1 MILKKKINQFSDE
14 IIDIEVLDKDVIREK
29 INNLDLLDIKL
40 EVMDIALDLVGECDN
55 AYAVLDITTGEVVYG
70 WTDKGEI
77 EECPNIYIDIIKQKD
92 VDMYRDKAEVLLNYE
107 DLEMFNM
114 LTGEWIKMDYTDALD
129 YVIDRFNIDVDKR
142 LRDFCM
148 TDGLDYM
155 EVNGNMLY
163 DLEIIY
169 IDK

>member
-1 MILKKKINQFSDE
+1 MILKKKVNQFSDE

-70 WTDKGEI
+70 WTDKGET
-77 EECPNIYIDIIKQKD
+77 EECPNVYIDIINQKD
-92 VDMYRDKAEVLLNYE
+92 VDMYKDKAEILLNYE
-107 DLEMFNM
+107 ELEMFNM

-129 YVIDRFNIDVDKR
+129 YVIDRFNLDVDKR

>member
-1 MILKKKINQFSDE
+1 MILKKKVNQFSDE

-70 WTDKGEI
+70 WTDKGEV
-77 EECPNIYIDIIKQKD
+77 EEYPNIYIDIIKQKD
-92 VDMYRDKAEVLLNYE
+92 VDMYRDKAEILLSYE

-129 YVIDRFNIDVDKR
+129 YVINRFNLDVDKR

-163 DLEIIY
+163 DLETIY